1 MKKLALCAA
10 ITLSVFSF
18 SGVALASED
27 RADHFKGQ
35 PSETLEAAV
44 SNFSEYNKKL
54 AEVLAK
60 DELAPADMV
69 QVHELTYTL
78 ENALEK
84 IRDELE
90 ELADIL
96 EEVHVASEELD
107 AAEIREQGG
116 RYLDTAGKVIP

>member
-1 MKKLALCAA
+1 MKKLALC
-10 ITLSVFSF
+10 TVVSLSFFSL
-18 SGVALASED
+18 SGASLASD
-27 RADHFKGQ
+27 RPDHFQGES
-35 PSETLEAAV
+35 SETLEAAV

-54 AEVLAK
+54 ADVLAK

-90 ELADIL
+90 DLADTL
-96 EEVHVASEELD
+96 EEVHVASEKLD
-107 AAEIREQGG
+107 ADEIREQGNS
-116 RYLDTAGKVIP
+116 YLDTAGKIIP

>member
-1 MKKLALCAA
+1 MKKLALCAVVTLSA
-10 ITLSVFSF
+10 ITLS
-18 SGVALASED
+18 GAALADE
-27 RADHFKGQ
+27 RHDHFKGQ

-54 AEVLAK
+54 ADILAK

-84 IRDELE
+84 IRDDLDD
-90 ELADIL
+90 LADTL
-96 EEVHVASEELD
+96 EEVHVASEKLD
-107 AAEIREQGG
+107 VEEIREQGSL
-116 RYLDTAGKVIP
+116 YLDTAAKVIP